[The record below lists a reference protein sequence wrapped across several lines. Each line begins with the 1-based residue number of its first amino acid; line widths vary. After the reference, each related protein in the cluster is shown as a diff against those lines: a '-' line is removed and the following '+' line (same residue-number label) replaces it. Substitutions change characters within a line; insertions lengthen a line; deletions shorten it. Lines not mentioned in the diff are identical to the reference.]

1 MFFGIVKQG
10 LKFLFIY
17 LNLEIRFPNPL
28 VGAVGCLLI
37 VQKNIFYE
45 PVVQFTKSGIKG
57 FFNLRNMVTSFCT

>member
-28 VGAVGCLLI
+28 AVGCLLI